1 MEKIPIVNEQD
12 EIIAY
17 KERYE
22 TTREDIQRIVG
33 LCVFNEK
40 GEVLLAKRGPTKKID
55 PDKWGPSVAGT
66 VAEGFEYDDTVVK
79 EAEEEI
85 GLKDITPVFSKKYF
99 YETKNA
105 RRFASVYYVVVDS
118 TTNFI
123 LEKDAV
129 AEVKWINLVELEEQ
143 VNKKPE
149 DFTPGFLNGSLQ
161 NMKEISAIIKN
172 NLHATQS

>member
-1 MEKIPIVNEQD
+1 MEKIPVVNEQD
-12 EIIAY
+12 EIIGY

-40 GEVLLAKRGPTKKID
+40 GEVLIAKRGITKKID

-85 GLKDITPVFSKKYF
+85 GLKDITPTFLKKYF
-99 YETKNA
+99 YETENT
-105 RRFASVYYVVVDS
+105 RRFASMYYVVINS
-118 TTNFI
+118 NTEFI

-129 AEVKWINLVELEEQ
+129 AEVKWINPTELEDW

-149 DFTPGFLNGSLQ
+149 DFTPNFLHGSLA
-161 NMKEISAIIKN
+161 NIKEITEVIKK
-172 NLHATQS
+172 